1 MERINVS
8 SMEKAMGLKIC
19 QLCAVDFTLKHFLTP
34 LIDGMRNKG
43 WVVTS
48 VCSDSGFVKE
58 LNKDGYKINVIN
70 ISRNFNIYNHLKTFI
85 KLVIF
90 FRKEKFDILHVHT
103 PIAGVAF
110 HRSCEHTT
118 HSLGEERMHA
128 EPPHR
133 RP

>member
-48 VCSDSGFVKE
+48 VCSDSGFVNE
-58 LNKDGYKINVIN
+58 LKVFKAK
-70 ISRNFNIYNHLKTFI
+70 SKTITSMLFSP
-85 KLVIF
+85 LS
-90 FRKEKFDILHVHT
+90 T
-103 PIAGVAF
+103 
-110 HRSCEHTT
+110 
-118 HSLGEERMHA
+118 
-128 EPPHR
+128 
-133 RP
+133 